1 MLTKSA
7 ILSFLLF
14 AVFSTNIF
22 AGSNNRRDIEQN
34 LLAGLTSENE
44 GLRLSCAYFLGEY
57 KSESA
62 VIPLMNALNI
72 EDKICMRI
80 IAALSLIKIGD
91 ERGVFLV
98 QRTSVF
104 DNCEVVRK
112 ISERF
117 YLSYLLNKSNDEEVI
132 RNLLA
137 KTN

>member
-22 AGSNNRRDIEQN
+22 AGSNNMRDIEQN

-62 VIPLMNALNI
+62 VIPLMNALNT
-72 EDKICMRI
+72 EDNICMRI

-104 DNCEVVRK
+104 DDCEVVRK

-117 YLSYLLNKSNDEEVI
+117 YLAYLHNKSNDDAVI
-132 RNLLA
+132 ENIFA
-137 KTN
+137 KTD